1 MTPQDQDFLAFVI
14 DQLAG
19 FSTVTSRSMFGGIGL
34 YQGETFFGIIDDGR
48 LYFVTDEAT
57 RGRYESRGMKPF
69 EYAPGKVLVSYF
81 EVPVDILE
89 DDRELAEWARAAVS
103 IQKAR
108 RATKEPLSSQSRQN
122 SRPRSGPRRDSHPR
136 KGARTRS
143 RKRPSSRPR
152 GRGR

>member
-1 MTPQDQDFLAFVI
+1 MPPAKDQDFLDFVI

-19 FSTVTSRSMFGGIGL
+19 FSPVSSRRMFGGIGL
-34 YQGETFFGIIDDGR
+34 YQGETFFAIIDDGK

-81 EVPVDILE
+81 EVPVDVLE
-89 DDRELAEWARAAVS
+89 NDRDLCEWARAAVS

-108 RATKEPLSSQSRQN
+108 RATREPQSPNGNSRQQ
-122 SRPRSGPRRDSHPR
+122 PRSRRDTHPPR
-136 KGARTRS
+136 GARTRS
-143 RKRPSSRPR
+143 RKRPSSRSRR
-152 GRGR
+152 GK